1 MDVFSTNIL
10 TRVVNNL
17 FIPSGFLSSR
27 YFGLEIT
34 ETSEEIHFDKAGR
47 SRKLAPFVSPVAEGQ
62 IVEEQGFNTDT
73 VKPAY
78 IKPKT
83 AFDPQRPLKRVI
95 GEAMAGSLT
104 PDQRLQA
111 LVTQE
116 LDNHRTMIQRRLEWM
131 AAEILRTGAVTIAG
145 EKYPTQN
152 VNFARD
158 AALTVVLA
166 GAALWSAAGTSFP
179 LNDLQD
185 WADLIIDKSGASPI
199 DVIMDVGAWKAFRGH
214 ATVQGRLDVRNAR
227 GGEIDLGALTEIGGS
242 FKGTIDGFNIFVYQD
257 RYQDDAGATQKFL
270 PTNGTVI
277 MTTPGE
283 AGLDGARYFG
293 AIVDEKAG
301 YQALPFFSKSWV
313 EDDPARRFIMT
324 QSAPLLVPHRV
335 NASLRATVL

>member
-1 MDVFSTNIL
+1 MDLFSTNIL

-27 YFGLEIT
+27 YFGVEIT
-34 ETSEEIHFDKAGR
+34 EQSEEIHFDKAGR
-47 SRKLAPFVSPVAEGQ
+47 SRKLAPFVSPVVEGQ
-62 IVEEQGFNTDT
+62 IVEEQGYTTDT

-83 AFDPQRPLKRVI
+83 AFDPLRPLKRVI
-95 GEAMAGSLT
+95 GEAIAGSLS
-104 PDQRLQA
+104 PEQRMQA
-111 LVTQE
+111 LIAQE
-116 LDNHRTMIQRRLEWM
+116 LENHRQMIQRRLEWM
-131 AAEILRTGAVTIAG
+131 ASEILKAGAVTISG
-145 EKYPTQN
+145 EKYPTVN
-152 VNFARD
+152 VSFARD
-158 AALTVVLA
+158 AALTVTLA
-166 GAALWSAAGTSFP
+166 GGALWSAAGTSFP
-179 LNDLQD
+179 LDDLQD
-185 WADLIIDKSGASPI
+185 WADLIVDKSGAAAI
-199 DVIMDVGAWKAFRGH
+199 DVVMDIGAWKAFRKH

-270 PTNGTVI
+270 ANGTVI

-293 AIVDEKAG
+293 AVLDSKAG
-301 YQALPFFSKSWV
+301 YQALPFFSKSW
-313 EDDPARRFIMT
+313 EEEDPARRFIMT

-335 NASLRATVL
+335 NASLKASVL